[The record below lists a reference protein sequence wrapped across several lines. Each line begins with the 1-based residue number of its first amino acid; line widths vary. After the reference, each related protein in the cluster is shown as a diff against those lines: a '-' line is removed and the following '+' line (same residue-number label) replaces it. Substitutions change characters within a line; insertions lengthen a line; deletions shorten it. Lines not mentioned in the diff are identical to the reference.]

1 MINYIAKYFISFLI
15 VGIISILTID
25 FIVLPSITQKKN
37 EVFLPDVRLT
47 DIEEAKEILKD
58 FNLSVFYVDNNKN
71 YKEGHVIETSPRSF
85 SKVKKG
91 RDVKIIVS
99 AAKEDFIMGDY
110 IDKSYRTIKLQF
122 DRNNIIVDTTIYEYN
137 ESIKKDNIIFH
148 YPKKGKKITDDT
160 KLTLIVSSGKPPDY
174 YVVPSLINLSY
185 NSAIKKINESGLILG
200 TTLYKTVDTLLNNTV
215 IYQDQPAYKKLS
227 MPIEINLTISK
238 DE

>member
-1 MINYIAKYFISFLI
+1 MINYISKYFISFLI

-37 EVFLPDVRLT
+37 EVFLPDVRLA

-110 IDKSYRTIKLQF
+110 IDKSYRTVKLQF
-122 DRNNIIVDTTIYEYN
+122 DRNNIIIDTTIYEYN

-148 YPKKGKKITDDT
+148 YPKKGKK
-160 KLTLIVSSGKPPDY
+160 
-174 YVVPSLINLSY
+174 
-185 NSAIKKINESGLILG
+185 
-200 TTLYKTVDTLLNNTV
+200 
-215 IYQDQPAYKKLS
+215 
-227 MPIEINLTISK
+227 
-238 DE
+238 